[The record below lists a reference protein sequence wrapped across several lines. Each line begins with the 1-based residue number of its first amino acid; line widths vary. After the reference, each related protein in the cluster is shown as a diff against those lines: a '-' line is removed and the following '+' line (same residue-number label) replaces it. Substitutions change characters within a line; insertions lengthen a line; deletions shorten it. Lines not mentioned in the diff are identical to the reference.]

1 MLTPELAEK
10 IITEVKKFLNEDI
23 IVVNTKGMIIA
34 STDENRIGHFHE
46 GAKIVLQTKEKLIIT
61 KDTQRQL
68 QGVKQGINLPVFF
81 QQGVIG
87 VIGITGN
94 PDKVSPFGEII
105 RKMTEL
111 LISES
116 HYAEQSDWHLRA
128 LEGFVFD
135 WLQEKEWDSTFHE
148 RAKLLNINLE
158 IPRQVIIAKFSLND
172 EYVHRDIWNHLYA
185 WTGKQEQDFIIRW
198 GIDRVILLLDTSSH
212 SLQSAAR
219 AKITEFF
226 DYLSYLLRIPVS
238 AGVGKVVSSSAL
250 VETFRQAERALRTA
264 EKESKLVFDEDLTLE
279 MILDDLSAETKS
291 EFVTRTIGKLLPEEE
306 LIETL
311 KELFKQNHSLKKTA
325 ESLHIHVN
333 TLHYRMKKTQEITGL
348 NPSNIQELFI
358 LHLALIFLEE

>member
-10 IITEVKKFLNEDI
+10 IIAEVKKFLNEDL
-23 IVVNTKGMIIA
+23 IVVNTKGIIIA

-46 GAKIVLQTKEKLIIT
+46 GAEIVLQTKDKLMIT
-61 KDTQRQL
+61 QEAQERL

-81 QQGVIG
+81 QQAVIG

-135 WLQEKEWDSTFHE
+135 WLQEKEWDSAFHE

-158 IPRQVIIAKFSLND
+158 IPRQVVIAKFSLND
-172 EYVHRDIWNHLYA
+172 EFVHREVWNHLYA

-198 GIDRVILLLDTSSH
+198 GIDRVILLLDTSS
-212 SLQSAAR
+212 QSATR
-219 AKITEFF
+219 AKITDFF
-226 DYLSYLLRIPVS
+226 DFLSYLLRIPVS
-238 AGVGKVVSSSAL
+238 AGVGKVVSSDK
-250 VETFRQAERALRTA
+250 VIETFRQAERALRTA
-264 EKESKLVFDEDLTLE
+264 EKETKLVFDEDLTLE
-279 MILDDLSAETKS
+279 MILDDLSTETKL